1 MRKLTLLVVMLGM
14 SLMMLVVAAPTMAQD
29 AKDQKAQAKAQ
40 KAQAKAQKAQAK
52 MQQTPS
58 TGGIPIDASLL
69 GLGAGA
75 LVVSSGLLVRKITR
89 YSP

>member
-14 SLMMLVVAAPTMAQD
+14 ALMMLVVTAPAMAQD
-29 AKDQKAQAKAQ
+29 AKAQKAQAKAQ

-52 MQQTPS
+52 MPP

-75 LVVSSGLLVRKITR
+75 LVVSSGLLVRRMTR
-89 YSP
+89 